1 MLEFPTLGMIT
12 SFSFVYGSQTH
23 KSLAPV
29 YRLALAS
36 GSTCQW
42 FPTDNQVC
50 RLVMCNAEPALAHLF
65 AEGAVN
71 GRLQSFD
78 LKTHHVQIFD
88 RFSNRMMIF
97 GDLF

>member
-1 MLEFPTLGMIT
+1 MFEFPTLGIVT

-36 GSTCQW
+36 DSTCQW

-65 AEGAVN
+65 AKGAVDD
-71 GRLQSFD
+71 RLQCLD
-78 LKTHHVQIFD
+78 LKAHHVQILN
-88 RFSNRMMIF
+88 RFSNRVMIF
-97 GDLF
+97 GDLL